1 MTMPAAARARLA
13 ASRKQE
19 VATMLTADIYLWY
32 RQQLDVCRMQ
42 YDERRSSW
50 MVFGYDE
57 VQRVLLD
64 TETFSSERTL
74 KADGSVDEIGGAG
87 MLGLDPPRHRHL
99 RSLVVQA
106 FTQKRVAALEP
117 RIQALTA
124 SLIDRIEDEKEA
136 DIVDALAFP
145 LPVMVIAELLGVPTA
160 DLEQFRSWTSDII
173 GTDYELKVKGFTKM
187 GAYFDGIIA
196 EHMRTPQ
203 ENLISE
209 LLAAQ
214 IGSERLSK
222 ADVVGTCLLL
232 LVAGHETTATLI
244 GNALWCFDEHPEARA
259 EVLMQPEILP
269 SAIEEVLRFRSV
281 LHWFPRAVR
290 RDTQFLGHELKE
302 GDLVLPVFAA
312 ANRDG
317 AQFPDPDRFDI
328 RRSPNRHL
336 GFGHGIHLCLGASL
350 ARLEAKVALGE
361 LLRRFPRMRRDAL
374 IPPALRPSSF
384 VLSFNHYPVRL
395 RG

>member
-32 RQQLDVCRMQ
+32 RQQLDVCRMR

-57 VQRVLLD
+57 VQRVLRD
-64 TETFSSERTL
+64 TETFSSEKMF

-145 LPVMVIAELLGVPTA
+145 LPVMVIAELLGVLAA

-196 EHMRTPQ
+196 EHMRTPK

-259 EVLMQPEILP
+259 EVLMRPEILP

-290 RDTQFLGHELKE
+290 RDTQFW
-302 GDLVLPVFAA
+302 VT
-312 ANRDG
+312 N
-317 AQFPDPDRFDI
+317 
-328 RRSPNRHL
+328 
-336 GFGHGIHLCLGASL
+336 
-350 ARLEAKVALGE
+350 
-361 LLRRFPRMRRDAL
+361 
-374 IPPALRPSSF
+374 
-384 VLSFNHYPVRL
+384 
-395 RG
+395 

>member
-1 MTMPAAARARLA
+1 
-13 ASRKQE
+13 
-19 VATMLTADIYLWY
+19 MLTPDIYSWY
-32 RQQLDVCRMQ
+32 RRQLDVCRMR
-42 YDERRSSW
+42 YDERRSAW
-50 MVFGYDE
+50 MVFGYAE
-57 VQRVLLD
+57 VQQVLLD
-64 TETFSSERTL
+64 SDAFSSERTF
-74 KADGSVDEIGGAG
+74 KPDGSVDEIAGAG

-106 FTQKRVAALEP
+106 FTQKRVAAMEP

-124 SLIDRIEDEKEA
+124 SLLDGVKDEESV

-145 LPVMVIAELLGVPTA
+145 LPVMVIAELLGIPTA
-160 DLEQFRSWTSDII
+160 DREQFRSWTSDMI
-173 GTDYELKVKGFTKM
+173 GTDYDLKMQGFAKM
-187 GAYFDGIIA
+187 GAYFDAVIA
-196 EHMRTPQ
+196 EHMRNPQ

-214 IGSERLSK
+214 IGGERLSR

-232 LVAGHETTATLI
+232 LVAGHETTTTLI

-259 EVLMQPEILP
+259 DVLQRPEILP
-269 SAIEEVLRFRSV
+269 TAIEEVLRFRSV
-281 LHWFPRAVR
+281 LHWFPRVVKK
-290 RDTQFLGHELKE
+290 DVQFLGHDLKE

-361 LLRRFPRMRRDAL
+361 LFRRFPRLRQDTL
-374 IPPALRPSSF
+374 QPPTLRPSSF
-384 VLSFNHYPVRL
+384 VFSFSHYPVRL
-395 RG
+395 QD

>member
-1 MTMPAAARARLA
+1 MSPAARARLA
-13 ASRKQE
+13 ASRRQE
-19 VATMLTADIYLWY
+19 VATLLTPDIYSWY
-32 RQQLDVCRMQ
+32 RRQLDVCRMR
-42 YDERRSSW
+42 YDERRSAW
-50 MVFGYDE
+50 MVFGYAE
-57 VQRVLLD
+57 VQQVLLD
-64 TETFSSERTL
+64 SDAFSSERTF
-74 KADGSVDEIGGAG
+74 KPDGSVDEIAGAG

-106 FTQKRVAALEP
+106 FTQKRVAAMEP

-124 SLIDRIEDEKEA
+124 SLLDGVKDEESV

-145 LPVMVIAELLGVPTA
+145 LPVMVIAELLGIPTA
-160 DLEQFRSWTSDII
+160 DREQFRSWTSDMI
-173 GTDYELKVKGFTKM
+173 GTDYDLKMQGFAKM
-187 GAYFDGIIA
+187 GAYFDAVIA
-196 EHMRTPQ
+196 EHMRNPQ

-214 IGSERLSK
+214 IGGERLSR

-232 LVAGHETTATLI
+232 LVAGHETTTTLI

-259 EVLMQPEILP
+259 DVLQRPEILP
-269 SAIEEVLRFRSV
+269 TAIEEVLRFRSV
-281 LHWFPRAVR
+281 LHWFPRVVKK
-290 RDTQFLGHELKE
+290 DVQFLGHDLKE

-361 LLRRFPRMRRDAL
+361 LFRRFPRLRQDTL
-374 IPPALRPSSF
+374 QPPTLRPSSF
-384 VLSFNHYPVRL
+384 VFSFSHYPVRL
-395 RG
+395 QD

>member
-32 RQQLDVCRMQ
+32 RQQLDVCRMR

-57 VQRVLLD
+57 VQRVLRD
-64 TETFSSERTL
+64 TETFSSEKMF